1 MRDLTPS
8 VDAANEEPNLSPI
21 LQVLKM
27 LGTRVFNKLNDWIAT
42 RKIRPEMSENFS
54 Q

>member
-27 LGTRVFNKLNDWIAT
+27 LGKMVLHKLNDWIAT
-42 RKIRPEMSENFS
+42 KNIRPEMSENFS